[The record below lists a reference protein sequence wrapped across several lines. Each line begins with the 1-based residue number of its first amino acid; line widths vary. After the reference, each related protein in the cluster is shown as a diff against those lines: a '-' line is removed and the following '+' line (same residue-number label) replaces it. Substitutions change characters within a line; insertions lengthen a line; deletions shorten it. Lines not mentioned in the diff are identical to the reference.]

1 MPINNNIKAELE
13 ALSKVTFPS
22 FIIDT
27 EMSDTSTNAVENRVI
42 KSYVDRSVANTN
54 DKLEEVDDQLEQ
66 LNNIVGQLNIPTRTS
81 QLENNGDG
89 DSPFA
94 TIEYVSQNGGKVE
107 AIKINGEMQPID
119 EGVVNIDVPDTS
131 KIDEIK
137 VNGIVQVPINK
148 SVDITVPTSVD
159 ELTGTDKYV
168 KTDGINKN
176 VVTTVNV
183 AETGNTVGLEIQTQN
198 LLTGENSSETKV
210 LPVASTASNGLM
222 PSTAVT
228 ALGEITER
236 VEALEGKATRLL
248 YITSNNPSASQINEF
263 ITGLGYESPFNGVS
277 VVVNETHHI
286 WHYYENNGIGWKD
299 DGVDIVSNFT
309 DSAPGIIKGASLDR
323 NEKDAYI
330 NSGKIHAEADGT
342 GSVVGWNEIH
352 EIAMS
357 DHDEVNR
364 LTAEISDLT
373 QNQKDMYTKEEADVA
388 FVTVSGDVVQSITGE
403 KIFNN
408 FAVQAPGDIRA
419 TTIVAK
425 PNADFKLEQVYGT
438 YGGKIGVS
446 TLSTEDAQE
455 LTLYAVSGSNETRLD
470 IDKDAVKYNGK
481 EVATVEDTG
490 AATYISSSNLKTY
503 PTISITNIELPEN
516 KVPRVGDILID
527 SNGNVGVISG
537 TAGDAE
543 SGIMTVQQVYK
554 FTMPGNSTGL
564 FKSSIY
570 DNSTLLD
577 HWTEIMGKVNL
588 ENGGTLARIGLKLPS
603 NTPVISSI
611 SRISVDLTTGGV
623 SSQVIADA
631 EVLQGNS
638 FYFFESPTY
647 HEDESQ
653 DTSFL
658 TLHNGAYGD
667 IIFTHGNANAVTLT
681 YSAQTYDSLNNAVKI
696 TTGVPVNISEI
707 ILEHLVID
715 YYE

>member
-13 ALSKVTFPS
+13 ALSRVTLPTL
-22 FIIDT
+22 IIDT

-42 KSYVDRSVANTN
+42 KSYVDHGIANTN
-54 DKLEEVDDQLEQ
+54 DKLGEVSDQVEQ
-66 LNNIVGQLNIPTRTS
+66 LSNIVGQLNIPTKTS

-94 TIEYVSQNGGKVE
+94 AVDYVSRSGGKIRE
-107 AIKINGEMQPID
+107 IRINGETQPIN
-119 EGVVNIDVPDTS
+119 EGVVSINIPDTS
-131 KIDEIK
+131 KIDEIR
-137 VNGIVQVPINK
+137 VNDSVQAPINK
-148 SVDITVPTSVD
+148 IVNINVPTSVD
-159 ELTGTDKYV
+159 ELTGANSYV
-168 KTDGINKN
+168 KVDSINRD
-176 VVTTVNV
+176 VVTAVNV
-183 AETGNTVGLEIQTQN
+183 AETGTTVGLEVQTQN
-198 LLTGENSSETKV
+198 LLTGKNSSETKT
-210 LPVASTASNGLM
+210 LPIASITASGLM
-222 PSTAVT
+222 PSTAVK

-263 ITGLGYESPFNGVS
+263 VTGLGYESPFNGVS
-277 VVVNETHHI
+277 VVINDTHHI

-299 DGVDIVSNFT
+299 DGVDIVSKFT
-309 DSAPGIIKGASLDR
+309 DATPGIIKGASLDR
-323 NEKDAYI
+323 NENSGYV

-357 DHDEVNR
+357 DHDEVNK
-364 LTAEISDLT
+364 LTAEVSDLT
-373 QNQKDMYTKEEADVA
+373 QSQKNMYTKEEANSY
-388 FVTVSGDVVQSITGE
+388 FVTVGGDVVQSITGE

-408 FAVQAPGDIRA
+408 FAVQAPGNMKA

-425 PNADFKLEQVYGT
+425 PNVDFKLEQVYGT
-438 YGGKIGVS
+438 YGGKIGIS
-446 TLSTEDAQE
+446 TLSTEDVQK

-470 IDKDAVKYNGK
+470 IDKDAVNYNGK

-490 AATYISSSNLKTY
+490 AATYISSSNLKTH
-503 PTISITNIELPEN
+503 PTVSITSIELPEN
-516 KVPRVGDILID
+516 RVPHVGDILID
-527 SNGNVGVISG
+527 SNGNVGVISS
-537 TAGDAE
+537 TAGDTE
-543 SGIMTVQQVYK
+543 SGITAVQQVYK

-577 HWTEIMGKVNL
+577 HWTEIMSKVNL

-603 NTPVISSI
+603 GTPVTSSI
-611 SRISVDLTTGGV
+611 SRVSVDLTTGQI
-623 SSQVIADA
+623 SSQVIDDA

-653 DTSFL
+653 NTSSL

-667 IIFTHGNANAVTLT
+667 IIFTHGTANTVTLT
-681 YSAQTYDSLNNAVKI
+681 YSAQSYDSLNNAVKI
-696 TTGVPVNISEI
+696 TTGAPVNISETV
-707 ILEHLVID
+707 LEHLVID